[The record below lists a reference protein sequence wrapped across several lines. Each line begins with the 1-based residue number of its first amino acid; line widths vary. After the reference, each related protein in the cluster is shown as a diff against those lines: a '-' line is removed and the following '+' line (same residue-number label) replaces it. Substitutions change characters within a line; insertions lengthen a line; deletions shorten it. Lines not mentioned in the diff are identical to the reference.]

1 MTVDPTFVA
10 RIRDDLLRRDLGL
23 EAVIWSPIRHAPES
37 LDPIVTVI
45 ADLIDGSATV
55 ADLVE
60 DIQDVVGVPAAIAQS
75 QVARALSTLEGAGAL
90 STSVPEQPAE
100 RQRELFLNPPSH

>member
-1 MTVDPTFVA
+1 VNVDATVAP
-10 RIRDDLLRRDLGL
+10 RIRDDLLRRDLDL
-23 EAVIWSPIRHAPES
+23 QAVIWSPTRRDPVS
-37 LDPIVTVI
+37 LDPVVTVI

-60 DIQDVVGVPAAIAQS
+60 DIQEVVGVPTATAES
-75 QVARALSTLEGAGAL
+75 QVARALSALQEAGAL
-90 STSVPEQPAE
+90 VSAMPEQPAE